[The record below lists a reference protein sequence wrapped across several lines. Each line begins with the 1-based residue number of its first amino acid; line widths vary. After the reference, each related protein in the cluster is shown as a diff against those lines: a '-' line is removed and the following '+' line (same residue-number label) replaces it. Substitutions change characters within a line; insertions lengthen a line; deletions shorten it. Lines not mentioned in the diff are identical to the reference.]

1 MDKGGNFIGWL
12 HVESKN
18 LSVLLV
24 EEGLSTVHFTAESS
38 KFYQQLTS
46 AQESAKSKNLHYW
59 STYVEEEKDEKVSLS
74 EPASPPSPP
83 PTVASLEHPPPFPPL
98 PHQSY
103 PFIHLKHSLS
113 CPLPPIHPSTLPP
126 A

>member
-12 HVESKN
+12 HVDSKN

-46 AQESAKSKNLHYW
+46 AQESAKAKNLNYW
-59 STYVEEEKDEKVSLS
+59 STHVEEEKDEKVSTGTQHVFLYYIIKHFS
-74 EPASPPSPP
+74 
-83 PTVASLEHPPPFPPL
+83 SLWNLFF
-98 PHQSY
+98 Y
-103 PFIHLKHSLS
+103 
-113 CPLPPIHPSTLPP
+113 
-126 A
+126 

>member
-12 HVESKN
+12 HVDGKN

-46 AQESAKSKNLHYW
+46 AQEAAKAKNLNYW
-59 STYVEEEKDEKVSLS
+59 STHVEEEKDEKVRILGGCRVFCCCLIIYLLIFYVIIFQS
-74 EPASPPSPP
+74 
-83 PTVASLEHPPPFPPL
+83 FPL
-98 PHQSY
+98 PH
-103 PFIHLKHSLS
+103 ILL
-113 CPLPPIHPSTLPP
+113 LITLFF
-126 A
+126 